1 MILTDK
7 KFYGNQR
14 SLSCDVNDLKVLF
27 SKYKAI
33 ALTILKVF
41 LPEAFK
47 EDLSEAF
54 YDCGDSYDKFDNI
67 CTLKLDKHA
76 PKKKKK
82 VG

>member
-27 SKYKAI
+27 SKCKAK

-47 EDLSEAF
+47 KDPSEAF
-54 YDCGDSYDKFDNI
+54 YNCGDSCDKFDNI
-67 CTLKLDKHA
+67 CTFKLDKHA
-76 PKKKKK
+76 PKKKKI
-82 VG
+82 G